1 MEREWLYEFL
11 KIDGNS
17 NNFLVPIFQLEENF
31 KIEIDVKNLIHKYKN
46 ITSKD
51 LSPILN
57 FQAHLKLKDNVKPI
71 FLRARSV
78 PFPLIP
84 LVDLELEHLVKN
96 KVLQKVDSSEFATP
110 IVPVLK
116 NNNRIRICGDFSV
129 TINKLLE
136 VDEHPLPTIDEL
148 LSTFSG
154 GIYFSKLDLS
164 EAYLQMPVDEES
176 AKLLTLSTHCGLF
189 RCRRLMYGINAAPAI
204 WQRYMD
210 NL

>member
-1 MEREWLYEFL
+1 MGREWLYEFL

-17 NNFLVPIFQLEENF
+17 NNFLVTIFQLEEIF

-78 PFPLIP
+78 PFPLIS

-110 IVPVLK
+110 IVPMLK

-176 AKLLTLSTHCGLF
+176 AKLLTLSTHRGLF
-189 RCRRLMYGINAAPAI
+189 RCRRLMNGVNAAPAI
-204 WQRYMD
+204 
-210 NL
+210 